1 MGNDKETTMNTYRTI
16 AATAMTVL
24 CTAAAAQDNAAVQAD
39 TTAAMENKT
48 QHLHGITVT
57 GSNGTRRMMG
67 AVNGVSIG
75 QKEMFRAACCNLG
88 ESFVTNPS
96 VDVSYSDAATGA
108 KQIKLLGLSG
118 TYVQMLTE
126 NMPNFRGVAMPYA
139 LGYVPGTW
147 MKSIQ
152 VSKGS
157 SSVKNGYESITG
169 QINIEYLKPED
180 PQTINVNLFGD
191 TKTRFEANIDGN
203 IKVNDRLSTV
213 LMGHFE
219 NTFEEHDENND
230 GFYDKPKARQY
241 NLMNRWLWKNEHY
254 IFHGGASMLHEKRQG
269 GQMDMGGNTS
279 ETVHGRYK
287 IDIETDR
294 YEAYMK
300 HAFVFDHEHGSNIAL
315 FTSASMQELSATF
328 GHKDYYVN
336 EKNLYASLVFETHFN
351 EQHSLSAGLS
361 LNHDYLGQSLGY
373 NSTASYLTSLPDIGN
388 EKETV
393 PGAYAQYTLD
403 IGHKLT
409 AMAGLRIDHSSLYGT
424 FWTPR
429 FHLKYAPSSV
439 LSLRLS
445 AGKGYRTVHAL
456 AENNFLLASGRQ
468 LNIGN
473 LSQEEAWN
481 YGASAALLIPIGEK
495 TLKINA
501 EYYYTRFS
509 NQAVTDYDSDPMA
522 ITIANLDGKSYSH
535 TAQIDATYPLFS
547 GFTLTAAYRINDVK
561 CSYGGRLMEKPLTS
575 KYKGLL
581 TASYKTPLEK
591 WQIDVTLQLNGGG
604 RMPTPYSTANGTP
617 IIATGSPS
625 TATGT
630 AATAAGTPSWDSRF
644 KAYGQLSAQITR
656 EFRHFSVYVGGENL
670 TGFTQKNPIIGADNP
685 WSNTFEP
692 TLVWGPVHGRVLYAG
707 TRIRL

>member
-1 MGNDKETTMNTYRTI
+1 MNTHKILATI
-16 AATAMTVL
+16 AMTVL
-24 CTAAAAQDNAAVQAD
+24 CTAVAAQESAVALAD
-39 TTAAMENKT
+39 STTTNENKT

-180 PQTINVNLFGD
+180 PQTVNINLFGD
-191 TKTRFEANIDGN
+191 TKTRFEANVDGN
-203 IKVNDRLSTV
+203 IKVSDKLSTV

-241 NLMNRWLWKNEHY
+241 NLMNRWLWKGEHY

-269 GQMDMGGNTS
+269 GQMEIDSHQMA
-279 ETVHGRYK
+279 HGRYD

-315 FTSASMQELSATF
+315 FTSASMQELSSTF

-361 LNHDYLGQSLGY
+361 LNHDYLGQSLAY
-373 NSTASYLTSLPDIGN
+373 NTTASHATPLPVIGN

-403 IGHKLT
+403 LSSKLT
-409 AMAGLRIDHSSLYGT
+409 FMAGLRIDHSNLYGT

-429 FHLKYAPSSV
+429 FHLKYAPSSL
-439 LSLRLS
+439 LSVRLS

-456 AENNFLLASGRQ
+456 AENNFLLASGRL

-473 LSQEEAWN
+473 LRQEEAWN
-481 YGASAALLIPIGEK
+481 YGASAALLIPIGDK
-495 TLKINA
+495 TLKVNA

-509 NQAVTDYDSDPMA
+509 NQTVIDYDSDPTA
-522 ITIANLDGKSYSH
+522 ITIDNLDGKSYSH

-561 CSYGGRLMEKPLTS
+561 CSYGGQLMEKPLTS

-591 WQIDVTLQLNGGG
+591 WQFDVTLQLNGGG
-604 RMPTPYSTANGTP
+604 RMPNPYITAN
-617 IIATGSPS
+617 
-625 TATGT
+625 
-630 AATAAGTPSWDSRF
+630 GTPSWDSRF
-644 KAYGQLSAQITR
+644 KAYEQLSAQITR

-670 TGFTQKNPIIGADNP
+670 TGFTQKHPIIGADNP
-685 WSNTFEP
+685 WSTTFEP

>member
-1 MGNDKETTMNTYRTI
+1 MNTHKILATI
-16 AATAMTVL
+16 AMTVL
-24 CTAAAAQDNAAVQAD
+24 CTAVAAQESAAALAD
-39 TTAAMENKT
+39 STTTNENKT

-147 MKSIQ
+147 MRSIQ

-180 PQTINVNLFGD
+180 PQTVNINLFGD
-191 TKTRFEANIDGN
+191 TKTRFEANVDGN
-203 IKVNDRLSTV
+203 IKVSDKLSTV

-241 NLMNRWLWKNEHY
+241 NLMNRWLWKGEHY

-269 GQMDMGGNTS
+269 GQMEMDSHQMA
-279 ETVHGRYK
+279 HGRYD

-315 FTSASMQELSATF
+315 FTSASMQELSSTF

-361 LNHDYLGQSLGY
+361 LNHDYLGQSLAY
-373 NSTASYLTSLPDIGN
+373 NTAASHATPLPVIGN

-403 IGHKLT
+403 LSSKLT
-409 AMAGLRIDHSSLYGT
+409 FMAGLRIDHSNLYGT

-429 FHLKYAPSSV
+429 FHLKYAPSSL
-439 LSLRLS
+439 LSVRLS

-456 AENNFLLASGRQ
+456 AENNFLLASGRL

-473 LSQEEAWN
+473 LRQEEAWN
-481 YGASAALLIPIGEK
+481 YGASAALLIPIGDK
-495 TLKINA
+495 TLKVNA

-509 NQAVTDYDSDPMA
+509 NQTVIDYDSDPMA
-522 ITIANLDGKSYSH
+522 ITIDNLDGKSYSH

-561 CSYGGRLMEKPLTS
+561 CSYGGQLMEKPLTS

-591 WQIDVTLQLNGGG
+591 WQFDVTLQLNGGG
-604 RMPTPYSTANGTP
+604 RMPNPYITAN
-617 IIATGSPS
+617 
-625 TATGT
+625 
-630 AATAAGTPSWDSRF
+630 GTPSWDSRF
-644 KAYGQLSAQITR
+644 KAYEQLSAQITR

-670 TGFTQKNPIIGADNP
+670 TGFTQKHPIIGADNP
-685 WSNTFEP
+685 WSTTFEP

>member
-1 MGNDKETTMNTYRTI
+1 MKNNRMMALGAF
-16 AATAMTVL
+16 AALCITAQ
-24 CTAAAAQDNAAVQAD
+24 AQDNMAAASD
-39 TTAAMENKT
+39 TVATMEKETHNIK
-48 QHLHGITVT
+48 GITVT
-57 GSNGTRRMMG
+57 GRNGTRRMGG

-152 VSKGS
+152 VSKGNA
-157 SSVKNGYESITG
+157 SVKNGYEGITG
-169 QINIEYLKPED
+169 QINIEYVKPED
-180 PQTINVNLFGD
+180 PEEIHVNLFGD

-203 IKVNDRLSTV
+203 IKLNGKLSTV

-241 NLMNRWLWKNEHY
+241 NIMNRWLWMGEHY
-254 IFHGGASMLHEKRQG
+254 IFHGGASILHEKRQG
-269 GQMDMGGNTS
+269 GQMDMDGNINNPN
-279 ETVHGRYK
+279 GRYT

-300 HAFVFDHEHGSNIAL
+300 HAFILDHDHGSNIAL
-315 FTSASMQELSATF
+315 FTSASMQDLTAGF
-328 GHKDYYVN
+328 GHKDYRVN
-336 EKNLYASLVFETHFN
+336 EKNLYASLVFETNFDEHN
-351 EQHSLSAGLS
+351 NLSAGLS
-361 LNHDYLGQSLGY
+361 LNHDYLGQTLRY
-373 NSTASYLTSLPDIGN
+373 STADASLTPLPNIGN

-393 PGAYAQYTLD
+393 PGAYAQYTLNLD
-403 IGHKLT
+403 HKLT
-409 AMAGLRIDHSSLYGT
+409 AMAGLRIDHSNLHGT

-429 FHLKYAPSSV
+429 FHLKYAPSS
-439 LSLRLS
+439 LFSLRLS
-445 AGKGYRTVHAL
+445 AGKGYRTVHAI
-456 AENNFLLASGRQ
+456 AENNFILASGRT

-473 LSQEEAWN
+473 LKQEEAWN
-481 YGASAALLIPIGEK
+481 YGASVALLVPVGEK
-495 TLKINA
+495 TLKVNA
-501 EYYYTRFS
+501 EYYYTTFT
-509 NQAVTDYDSDPMA
+509 NQAVTDYDSDPTA
-522 ITIANLDGKSYSH
+522 ITIDNLDGKSYSH
-535 TAQIDATYPLFS
+535 TVQVDATYPLFE

-561 CSYGGRLMEKPLTS
+561 TTIGGLLKEKPLTS

-581 TASYKTPLEK
+581 TASYKTQLEK
-591 WQIDVTLQLNGGG
+591 WQFDVTLQLNGGG
-604 RMPTPYSTANGTP
+604 RMPTPYTMPDGT
-617 IIATGSPS
+617 S
-625 TATGT
+625 
-630 AATAAGTPSWDSRF
+630 SWDSRF
-644 KAYGQLSAQITR
+644 KAYEQLSAQITR

-670 TGFTQKNPIIGADNP
+670 TNFTQKNPIIGASDP
-685 WSNTFEP
+685 WSTAFEP
-692 TLVWGPVHGRVLYAG
+692 TLVWGPVHGRMLYAG
-707 TRIRL
+707 VRVKL

>member
-1 MGNDKETTMNTYRTI
+1 MNTYKTMALGAMATLC
-16 AATAMTVL
+16 AATSAYANTAMP
-24 CTAAAAQDNAAVQAD
+24 AD
-39 TTAAMENKT
+39 TTATTEDKT
-48 QHLHGITVT
+48 QHLNGITVT
-57 GSNGTRRMMG
+57 GSNGMRRMGG

-126 NMPNFRGVAMPYA
+126 NIPNFRGVAMPYA

-180 PQTINVNLFGD
+180 PQAINVNLFGD

-203 IKVNDRLSTV
+203 IKVNDKLSTV

-230 GFYDKPKARQY
+230 GFYDKPRARQY
-241 NLMNRWLWKNEHY
+241 NLMNRWLWKGEHY

-269 GQMDMGGNTS
+269 GQMNMDS
-279 ETVHGRYK
+279 HQAAHGRYE
-287 IDIETDR
+287 IGIETDR

-300 HAFVFDHEHGSNIAL
+300 HAFIFDHEHGSNIAL
-315 FTSASMQELSATF
+315 FTSASMQELSSTF

-373 NSTASYLTSLPDIGN
+373 NTTATHATTLPGIGD

-403 IGHKLT
+403 LGHKLT
-409 AMAGLRIDHSSLYGT
+409 AMAGLRVDHSSVYGT

-439 LSLRLS
+439 LSMRLS
-445 AGKGYRTVHAL
+445 AGKGYRTVHPL

-468 LNIGN
+468 LGIGN
-473 LSQEEAWN
+473 LNQEEAWN
-481 YGASAALLIPIGEK
+481 YGASAALLIPIGDK
-495 TLKINA
+495 TLKVNA

-509 NQAVTDYDSDPMA
+509 NQAVIDYDSDPMA

-547 GFTLTAAYRINDVK
+547 GFTITAAYRINDVK
-561 CSYGGRLMEKPLTS
+561 CTYGGQLMEKPLTS

-591 WQIDVTLQLNGGG
+591 WQFDVTLQLNGGG
-604 RMPTPYSTANGTP
+604 RMPAPYT
-617 IIATGSPS
+617 
-625 TATGT
+625 TAT
-630 AATAAGTPSWDSRF
+630 GTPSWDSRF
-644 KAYGQLSAQITR
+644 KAYEQLSAQITR
-656 EFRHFSVYVGGENL
+656 EFRHFSVYVGGENI

-685 WSNTFEP
+685 WATTFEP
-692 TLVWGPVHGRVLYAG
+692 TLVWGPVHGRVIYAG
-707 TRIRL
+707 TRIKL

>member
-1 MGNDKETTMNTYRTI
+1 M
-16 AATAMTVL
+16 AMTVL
-24 CTAAAAQDNAAVQAD
+24 CTAVAAQESAAALAD
-39 TTAAMENKT
+39 STTTNENKT

-180 PQTINVNLFGD
+180 PQTVNINLFGD
-191 TKTRFEANIDGN
+191 TKTRFEANVDGN
-203 IKVNDRLSTV
+203 IKVSDKLSTV

-219 NTFEEHDENND
+219 NTIEEHDENND

-241 NLMNRWLWKNEHY
+241 NLMNRWLWKGEHY

-269 GQMDMGGNTS
+269 GQMEMDSHQMA
-279 ETVHGRYK
+279 HGRYD

-315 FTSASMQELSATF
+315 FTSASMQELSSTF

-361 LNHDYLGQSLGY
+361 LNHDYLGQSLAY
-373 NSTASYLTSLPDIGN
+373 NTAASHATPLPVIGN

-403 IGHKLT
+403 LSSKLT
-409 AMAGLRIDHSSLYGT
+409 FMAGLRIDHSNLYGT

-429 FHLKYAPSSV
+429 FHLKYAPSSL
-439 LSLRLS
+439 LSVRLS

-456 AENNFLLASGRQ
+456 AENNFLLASGRL

-473 LSQEEAWN
+473 LRQEEAWN
-481 YGASAALLIPIGEK
+481 YGASAALLIPIGDK
-495 TLKINA
+495 TLKVNA

-509 NQAVTDYDSDPMA
+509 NQTVIDYDSDPMS
-522 ITIANLDGKSYSH
+522 ITIDNLDGKSYSH

-561 CSYGGRLMEKPLTS
+561 CSYGGQLMEKPLTS

-591 WQIDVTLQLNGGG
+591 WQFDVTLQLNGGG
-604 RMPTPYSTANGTP
+604 RMPNPYITAN
-617 IIATGSPS
+617 
-625 TATGT
+625 
-630 AATAAGTPSWDSRF
+630 GTPSWDSRF
-644 KAYGQLSAQITR
+644 KAYEQLSAQITR

-670 TGFTQKNPIIGADNP
+670 TGFTQKHPIIGADNP
-685 WSNTFEP
+685 WSTTFEP

>member
-1 MGNDKETTMNTYRTI
+1 MNTHKILATI
-16 AATAMTVL
+16 AMTVL
-24 CTAAAAQDNAAVQAD
+24 CTAVAAQESAAALAD
-39 TTAAMENKT
+39 STTTNENKT

-180 PQTINVNLFGD
+180 PQTVNINLFGD
-191 TKTRFEANIDGN
+191 TKTRFEANVDGN
-203 IKVNDRLSTV
+203 IKVSDKLSTV

-219 NTFEEHDENND
+219 NTIEEHDENND

-241 NLMNRWLWKNEHY
+241 NLMNRWLWKGEHY

-269 GQMDMGGNTS
+269 GQMEMDSHQMA
-279 ETVHGRYK
+279 HGRYD

-315 FTSASMQELSATF
+315 FTSASMQELSSTF

-361 LNHDYLGQSLGY
+361 LNHDYLGQSLAY
-373 NSTASYLTSLPDIGN
+373 NTTASHATPLPVIGN

-403 IGHKLT
+403 LSRKLT
-409 AMAGLRIDHSSLYGT
+409 FMAGLRIDHSNLYGT

-429 FHLKYAPSSV
+429 FHLKYAPSSL
-439 LSLRLS
+439 LSVRLS

-456 AENNFLLASGRQ
+456 AENNFLLASGRL

-473 LSQEEAWN
+473 LRQEEAWN
-481 YGASAALLIPIGEK
+481 YGASAALLIPIGDK
-495 TLKINA
+495 TLKVNA

-509 NQAVTDYDSDPMA
+509 NQTVIDYDSDPTA
-522 ITIANLDGKSYSH
+522 ITIDNLDGKSYSH

-561 CSYGGRLMEKPLTS
+561 CSYGGQLMEKPLTS

-591 WQIDVTLQLNGGG
+591 WQFDVTLQLNGGG
-604 RMPTPYSTANGTP
+604 RMPNPYITAN
-617 IIATGSPS
+617 
-625 TATGT
+625 
-630 AATAAGTPSWDSRF
+630 GTPSWDSRF
-644 KAYGQLSAQITR
+644 KAYEQLSAQITR

-670 TGFTQKNPIIGADNP
+670 TGFTQKHPIIGADNP
-685 WSNTFEP
+685 WSTTFEP

>member
-1 MGNDKETTMNTYRTI
+1 MNTHKILATI
-16 AATAMTVL
+16 AMTVL
-24 CTAAAAQDNAAVQAD
+24 CTAVAAQESAVALAD
-39 TTAAMENKT
+39 STTTNENKT

-180 PQTINVNLFGD
+180 PQTVNINLFGD
-191 TKTRFEANIDGN
+191 TKTRFEANVDGN
-203 IKVNDRLSTV
+203 IKVSDKLSTV

-241 NLMNRWLWKNEHY
+241 NLMNRWLWKGEHY

-269 GQMDMGGNTS
+269 GQMEMDNHQMA
-279 ETVHGRYK
+279 HGRYD

-315 FTSASMQELSATF
+315 FTSASMQELSSTF

-361 LNHDYLGQSLGY
+361 LNHDYLGQSLAY
-373 NSTASYLTSLPDIGN
+373 NTAASHATPLPVIGN

-403 IGHKLT
+403 LSSKLT
-409 AMAGLRIDHSSLYGT
+409 FMAGLRIDHSNLYGT

-429 FHLKYAPSSV
+429 FHLKYAPSSL
-439 LSLRLS
+439 LSVRLS

-456 AENNFLLASGRQ
+456 AENNFLLASGRL

-473 LSQEEAWN
+473 LRQEEAWN
-481 YGASAALLIPIGEK
+481 YGASAALLIPIGDK
-495 TLKINA
+495 TLKVNA

-509 NQAVTDYDSDPMA
+509 NQTVIDYDSDPMA
-522 ITIANLDGKSYSH
+522 ITIDNLDGKSYSH

-561 CSYGGRLMEKPLTS
+561 CSYGGQLMEKPLTS

-591 WQIDVTLQLNGGG
+591 WQFDVTLQLNGGG
-604 RMPTPYSTANGTP
+604 RMPNPYITAN
-617 IIATGSPS
+617 
-625 TATGT
+625 
-630 AATAAGTPSWDSRF
+630 GTPSWDSRF
-644 KAYGQLSAQITR
+644 KAYEQLSAQITR

-670 TGFTQKNPIIGADNP
+670 TGFTQKHPIIGADNP
-685 WSNTFEP
+685 WSTTFEP

>member
-1 MGNDKETTMNTYRTI
+1 MNTHKILATI
-16 AATAMTVL
+16 AMTVL
-24 CTAAAAQDNAAVQAD
+24 CTAVAAQESAAALAD
-39 TTAAMENKT
+39 STATNENKT

-180 PQTINVNLFGD
+180 PQTVNINLFGD
-191 TKTRFEANIDGN
+191 TKTRFEANVDGN
-203 IKVNDRLSTV
+203 IKVSDKLSTV

-241 NLMNRWLWKNEHY
+241 NLMNRWLWKGEHY

-269 GQMDMGGNTS
+269 GQMEMDNHQMA
-279 ETVHGRYK
+279 HGRYD

-315 FTSASMQELSATF
+315 FTSASMQELSSTF

-361 LNHDYLGQSLGY
+361 LNHDYLGQSLAY
-373 NSTASYLTSLPDIGN
+373 NTAASHATPLPVIGN

-403 IGHKLT
+403 LSSKLT
-409 AMAGLRIDHSSLYGT
+409 FMAGLRIDHSNLYGT

-429 FHLKYAPSSV
+429 FHLKYAPSSL
-439 LSLRLS
+439 LSVRLS

-456 AENNFLLASGRQ
+456 AENNFLLASGRL

-473 LSQEEAWN
+473 LRQEEAWN
-481 YGASAALLIPIGEK
+481 YGASAALLIPIGDK
-495 TLKINA
+495 TLKVNA

-509 NQAVTDYDSDPMA
+509 NQTVIDYDSDPTA
-522 ITIANLDGKSYSH
+522 ITIDNLDGKSYSH

-561 CSYGGRLMEKPLTS
+561 CSYGGQLMEKPLTS

-591 WQIDVTLQLNGGG
+591 WQFDVTLQLNGGG
-604 RMPTPYSTANGTP
+604 RMPNPYITAN
-617 IIATGSPS
+617 
-625 TATGT
+625 
-630 AATAAGTPSWDSRF
+630 GTPSWDSRF
-644 KAYGQLSAQITR
+644 KAYEQLSAQITR

-670 TGFTQKNPIIGADNP
+670 TGFTQKHPIIGADNP
-685 WSNTFEP
+685 WSTTFEP

>member
-1 MGNDKETTMNTYRTI
+1 MV
-16 AATAMTVL
+16 ATAMAML
-24 CTAAAAQDNAAVQAD
+24 CIAAAAQDNAAVQTD

-157 SSVKNGYESITG
+157 ASVKNGYESITG

-180 PQTINVNLFGD
+180 PQAININLFGD
-191 TKTRFEANIDGN
+191 TKTRFEANMDGN
-203 IKVNDRLSTV
+203 IKVNNKLNTV

-241 NLMNRWLWKNEHY
+241 NLMNRWLWKGEHY
-254 IFHGGASMLHEKRQG
+254 IFHGGASLLHEKRQG
-269 GQMDMGGNTS
+269 GQMDMISDAAGAH
-279 ETVHGRYK
+279 HGRYE
-287 IDIETDR
+287 IGIETDR

-300 HAFVFDHEHGSNIAL
+300 HAFILDHEHGSNIAL

-351 EQHSLSAGLS
+351 EQNSLSAGLS

-373 NSTASYLTSLPDIGN
+373 NSTAPYSTSLPDIGN

-403 IGHKLT
+403 LGRKLT
-409 AMAGLRIDHSSLYGT
+409 AMAGLRIDYSNLYGT

-429 FHLKYAPSSV
+429 FHLKYAPSS
-439 LSLRLS
+439 LISLRLS

-473 LSQEEAWN
+473 LRQEEAWN

-495 TLKINA
+495 TLKVNA

-509 NQAVTDYDSDPMA
+509 NQAVIDYDSDPTA
-522 ITIANLDGKSYSH
+522 ITIDNLNGKSYSH

-561 CSYGGRLMEKPLTS
+561 CSYGGQLMEKPLTS

-617 IIATGSPS
+617 SAT
-625 TATGT
+625 TGT
-630 AATAAGTPSWDSRF
+630 AATATGSPSWDSRF
-644 KAYGQLSAQITR
+644 KAYEQLSAQITR

-685 WSNTFEP
+685 WSNTFES
-692 TLVWGPVHGRVLYAG
+692 TLVWGPVHGRVIYAG

>member
-1 MGNDKETTMNTYRTI
+1 MNTYKTLAAMAMI
-16 AATAMTVL
+16 TLSATAQAQVD
-24 CTAAAAQDNAAVQAD
+24 AAETAD
-39 TTAAMENKT
+39 TTTTKENKT

-57 GSNGTRRMMG
+57 GRNGTRRMMG

-126 NMPNFRGVAMPYA
+126 NLPNFRGVAMPYA

-180 PQTINVNLFGD
+180 PQAVNINLFGD
-191 TKTRFEANIDGN
+191 TKTRFEANVDGN
-203 IKVNDRLSTV
+203 IKVNDKLSTV

-219 NTFEEHDENND
+219 NTFEEHDENGD

-241 NLMNRWLWKNEHY
+241 NLMNRWLWKGEHY
-254 IFHGGASMLHEKRQG
+254 IFHGGASLLHEKRQG
-269 GQMDMGGNTS
+269 GQMDMTS
-279 ETVHGRYK
+279 DAAGTHHGRYE
-287 IDIETDR
+287 IGIETDR

-300 HAFVFDHEHGSNIAL
+300 HAFILDHDHGSNIAL
-315 FTSASMQELSATF
+315 FTSASMQELSSTF

-336 EKNLYASLVFETHFN
+336 EKNLYASLVFETHFS
-351 EQHSLSAGLS
+351 EQHELSAGLS

-373 NSTASYLTSLPDIGN
+373 NTSATHSSPLSDIGN

-393 PGAYAQYTLD
+393 PGAYAQYTLTL
-403 IGHKLT
+403 GSKLT
-409 AMAGLRIDHSSLYGT
+409 AMAGLRVDHSNLFGT
-424 FWTPR
+424 FVTPR
-429 FHLKYAPSSV
+429 LHLKFAPSS
-439 LSLRLS
+439 LFSLRLS

-473 LSQEEAWN
+473 LRQEEAWN
-481 YGASAALLIPIGEK
+481 YGASAALLIPIGDK
-495 TLKINA
+495 TLKVNA

-509 NQAVTDYDSDPMA
+509 NQAVIDYDSNPMA

-535 TAQIDATYPLFS
+535 TAQIDASFPLFS

-561 CSYGGRLMEKPLTS
+561 CTYGEQLMEKPLTS

-591 WQIDVTLQLNGGG
+591 WQFDVTLQLNGGG
-604 RMPTPYSTANGTP
+604 RMPNPYTTA
-617 IIATGSPS
+617 S
-625 TATGT
+625 
-630 AATAAGTPSWDSRF
+630 GTPSWDSRF
-644 KAYGQLSAQITR
+644 KAYELLSAQITR

-692 TLVWGPVHGRVLYAG
+692 TLVWGPVHGRVVYAG

>member
-1 MGNDKETTMNTYRTI
+1 MNTHKILATI
-16 AATAMTVL
+16 AMTVL
-24 CTAAAAQDNAAVQAD
+24 CTAVAAQESAAALAD
-39 TTAAMENKT
+39 STTTNENKT

-180 PQTINVNLFGD
+180 PQTVNINLFGD
-191 TKTRFEANIDGN
+191 TKTRFEANVDGN
-203 IKVNDRLSTV
+203 IKVSDKLSTV

-241 NLMNRWLWKNEHY
+241 NLMNRWLWKGEHY

-269 GQMDMGGNTS
+269 GQMEMDSHQMA
-279 ETVHGRYK
+279 HGRYD

-315 FTSASMQELSATF
+315 FTSASMQELSSTF

-361 LNHDYLGQSLGY
+361 LNHDYLGQSLAY
-373 NSTASYLTSLPDIGN
+373 NTTASHATPLPVIGN

-403 IGHKLT
+403 LSRKLT
-409 AMAGLRIDHSSLYGT
+409 FMAGLRIDHSNLYGT

-429 FHLKYAPSSV
+429 FHLKYAPSSL
-439 LSLRLS
+439 LSVRLS

-456 AENNFLLASGRQ
+456 AENNFLLASGRL

-473 LSQEEAWN
+473 LRQEEAWN
-481 YGASAALLIPIGEK
+481 YGASAALLIPIGDK
-495 TLKINA
+495 TLKVNA

-509 NQAVTDYDSDPMA
+509 NQTVIDYDSDPMA
-522 ITIANLDGKSYSH
+522 ITIDNLDGKSYSH

-561 CSYGGRLMEKPLTS
+561 CSYGGQLMEKPLTS

-591 WQIDVTLQLNGGG
+591 WQFDVTLQLNGGG
-604 RMPTPYSTANGTP
+604 RMPNPYITAN
-617 IIATGSPS
+617 
-625 TATGT
+625 
-630 AATAAGTPSWDSRF
+630 GTPSWDSRF
-644 KAYGQLSAQITR
+644 KAYEQLSAQITR

-670 TGFTQKNPIIGADNP
+670 TGFTQKHPIIGADNP
-685 WSNTFEP
+685 WSTTFEP

>member
-1 MGNDKETTMNTYRTI
+1 
-16 AATAMTVL
+16 MTVL
-24 CTAAAAQDNAAVQAD
+24 CTAVAAQESAAALAD
-39 TTAAMENKT
+39 STTTNENKT

-147 MKSIQ
+147 MRSIQ

-180 PQTINVNLFGD
+180 PQTVNINLFGD
-191 TKTRFEANIDGN
+191 TKTRFEANVDGN
-203 IKVNDRLSTV
+203 IKVSDKLSTV

-241 NLMNRWLWKNEHY
+241 NLMNRWLWKGEHY

-269 GQMDMGGNTS
+269 GQMEMDSHQMA
-279 ETVHGRYK
+279 HGRYD

-315 FTSASMQELSATF
+315 FTSASMQELSSTF

-361 LNHDYLGQSLGY
+361 LNHDYLGQSLAY
-373 NSTASYLTSLPDIGN
+373 NATASHATPLPVIGN

-403 IGHKLT
+403 LSSKLT
-409 AMAGLRIDHSSLYGT
+409 FMAGLRIDHSNLYGT

-429 FHLKYAPSSV
+429 FHLKYAPSSL
-439 LSLRLS
+439 LSVRLS

-456 AENNFLLASGRQ
+456 AENNFLLASGRL

-473 LSQEEAWN
+473 LRQEEAWN
-481 YGASAALLIPIGEK
+481 YGASAALLIPIGDK
-495 TLKINA
+495 TLKVNA

-509 NQAVTDYDSDPMA
+509 NQTVIDYDSDPMS
-522 ITIANLDGKSYSH
+522 ITIDNLDGKSYSH

-561 CSYGGRLMEKPLTS
+561 CSYGGQLMEKPLTS

-591 WQIDVTLQLNGGG
+591 WQFDVTLQLNGGG
-604 RMPTPYSTANGTP
+604 RMPNPYITAN
-617 IIATGSPS
+617 
-625 TATGT
+625 
-630 AATAAGTPSWDSRF
+630 GTPSWDSRF
-644 KAYGQLSAQITR
+644 KAYEQLSAQITR

-670 TGFTQKNPIIGADNP
+670 TGFTQKHPIIGADNP
-685 WSNTFEP
+685 WSTTFEP

>member
-1 MGNDKETTMNTYRTI
+1 MAMITLS
-16 AATAMTVL
+16 ATAQ
-24 CTAAAAQDNAAVQAD
+24 AQVDAVETAD
-39 TTAAMENKT
+39 TTTTKENKT

-57 GSNGTRRMMG
+57 GRNGTRRMMG

-126 NMPNFRGVAMPYA
+126 NLPNFRGVAMPYA

-180 PQTINVNLFGD
+180 PQAVNVNLFGD
-191 TKTRFEANIDGN
+191 TKTRFEANVDGN
-203 IKVNDRLSTV
+203 IKVNDKLSTV

-219 NTFEEHDENND
+219 NTFEEHDENGD

-241 NLMNRWLWKNEHY
+241 NLMNRWLWKGEHY
-254 IFHGGASMLHEKRQG
+254 IFHGGVSLLHEKRQG
-269 GQMDMGGNTS
+269 GQMDMTS
-279 ETVHGRYK
+279 DAAGTHHGRYE
-287 IDIETDR
+287 IGIETDR

-300 HAFVFDHEHGSNIAL
+300 HAFILDHEHGSNIAL
-315 FTSASMQELSATF
+315 FTSASMQELSSTF

-336 EKNLYASLVFETHFN
+336 EKNLYASLVFETHFS
-351 EQHSLSAGLS
+351 EQHELSAGLS

-373 NSTASYLTSLPDIGN
+373 NTSATHSSPLPDIGN

-393 PGAYAQYTLD
+393 PGAYAQYTLTL
-403 IGHKLT
+403 GSKLT
-409 AMAGLRIDHSSLYGT
+409 AMAGLRVDHSNLFGT
-424 FWTPR
+424 FVTPR
-429 FHLKYAPSSV
+429 LHLKFAPSSV

-473 LSQEEAWN
+473 LRQEEAWN
-481 YGASAALLIPIGEK
+481 YGASAALLIPIGDK
-495 TLKINA
+495 TLKVNA

-509 NQAVTDYDSDPMA
+509 NQAVIDYDSNPMA

-535 TAQIDATYPLFS
+535 TAQIDASYPLFS

-561 CSYGGRLMEKPLTS
+561 CTYGGQLMEKPLTS

-591 WQIDVTLQLNGGG
+591 WQFDVTLQLNGGG
-604 RMPTPYSTANGTP
+604 RMPNPYTTA
-617 IIATGSPS
+617 S
-625 TATGT
+625 
-630 AATAAGTPSWDSRF
+630 GTPSWDSRF
-644 KAYGQLSAQITR
+644 KAYEQLSAQITR

-692 TLVWGPVHGRVLYAG
+692 TLVWGPVHGRVVYAG

>member
-1 MGNDKETTMNTYRTI
+1 MNTHKI
-16 AATAMTVL
+16 LATMAMTVL
-24 CTAAAAQDNAAVQAD
+24 CTAVAAQESAAALAD
-39 TTAAMENKT
+39 STTTNENKT

-180 PQTINVNLFGD
+180 PQTVNINLFGD
-191 TKTRFEANIDGN
+191 TKTRFEANVDGN
-203 IKVNDRLSTV
+203 IKVSDKLSTV

-219 NTFEEHDENND
+219 NTIEEHDENND

-241 NLMNRWLWKNEHY
+241 NLMNRWLWKGEHY

-269 GQMDMGGNTS
+269 GQMEMDSHQMA
-279 ETVHGRYK
+279 HGRYD

-315 FTSASMQELSATF
+315 FTSASMQELSSTF

-361 LNHDYLGQSLGY
+361 LNHDYLGQALAY
-373 NSTASYLTSLPDIGN
+373 NTAALHATPLPVIGN

-403 IGHKLT
+403 LSRKLT
-409 AMAGLRIDHSSLYGT
+409 FMAGLRIDHSNLYGT

-429 FHLKYAPSSV
+429 FHLKYAPSSL
-439 LSLRLS
+439 LSVRLS

-456 AENNFLLASGRQ
+456 AENNFLLASGRL

-473 LSQEEAWN
+473 LRQEEAWN
-481 YGASAALLIPIGEK
+481 YGASAALLIPIGDK
-495 TLKINA
+495 TLKVNA

-509 NQAVTDYDSDPMA
+509 NQTVIDYDSDPMS
-522 ITIANLDGKSYSH
+522 ITIDNLDGKSYSH

-547 GFTLTAAYRINDVK
+547 GFTLTAAYRMNDVK
-561 CSYGGRLMEKPLTS
+561 CSYGGQLMEKPLTS

-591 WQIDVTLQLNGGG
+591 WQFDVTLQLNGGG
-604 RMPTPYSTANGTP
+604 RMPNPYITAN
-617 IIATGSPS
+617 
-625 TATGT
+625 
-630 AATAAGTPSWDSRF
+630 GTPSWDSRF
-644 KAYGQLSAQITR
+644 KAYEQLSAQITR

-670 TGFTQKNPIIGADNP
+670 TGFTQKHPIIGADNP
-685 WSNTFEP
+685 WSTTFEP

>member
-1 MGNDKETTMNTYRTI
+1 MNTHKILATI
-16 AATAMTVL
+16 AMTVF
-24 CTAAAAQDNAAVQAD
+24 CTAVAAQESAVALAD
-39 TTAAMENKT
+39 STTTNENKT

-180 PQTINVNLFGD
+180 PQTVNINLFGD
-191 TKTRFEANIDGN
+191 TKTRFEANVDGN
-203 IKVNDRLSTV
+203 IKVSDKLSTV

-241 NLMNRWLWKNEHY
+241 NLMNRWLWKGEHY

-269 GQMDMGGNTS
+269 GQMEMDSHQMA
-279 ETVHGRYK
+279 HGRYD

-315 FTSASMQELSATF
+315 FTSASMQELSSTF

-361 LNHDYLGQSLGY
+361 LNHDYLGQSLAY
-373 NSTASYLTSLPDIGN
+373 NTAASHATPLPVIGN

-403 IGHKLT
+403 LSSKLT
-409 AMAGLRIDHSSLYGT
+409 FMAGLRIDHSNLYGT

-429 FHLKYAPSSV
+429 FHLKYAPSSL
-439 LSLRLS
+439 LSVRLS

-456 AENNFLLASGRQ
+456 AENNFLLASGRL

-473 LSQEEAWN
+473 LRQEEAWN
-481 YGASAALLIPIGEK
+481 YGASAALLIPIGDK
-495 TLKINA
+495 TLKVNA

-509 NQAVTDYDSDPMA
+509 NQTVIDYDSDPMS
-522 ITIANLDGKSYSH
+522 ITIDNLDGKSYSH

-561 CSYGGRLMEKPLTS
+561 CSYGGQLMEKPLTS

-591 WQIDVTLQLNGGG
+591 WQFDVTLQLNGGG
-604 RMPTPYSTANGTP
+604 RMPNPYITAN
-617 IIATGSPS
+617 
-625 TATGT
+625 
-630 AATAAGTPSWDSRF
+630 GTPSWDSRF
-644 KAYGQLSAQITR
+644 KAYEQLSAQITR

-670 TGFTQKNPIIGADNP
+670 TGFTQKHPIIGADNP
-685 WSNTFEP
+685 WSTTFEP

>member
-1 MGNDKETTMNTYRTI
+1 
-16 AATAMTVL
+16 MTVL

-39 TTAAMENKT
+39 TAAAMENKT

-180 PQTINVNLFGD
+180 PQTVNINLFGD
-191 TKTRFEANIDGN
+191 TKTRFEANVDGN
-203 IKVNDRLSTV
+203 IKVSDKLSTV

-241 NLMNRWLWKNEHY
+241 NLMNRWLWKGEHY

-269 GQMDMGGNTS
+269 GQMEMDSHQMA
-279 ETVHGRYK
+279 HGRYD

-315 FTSASMQELSATF
+315 FTSASMQELSSTF

-361 LNHDYLGQSLGY
+361 LNHDYLGQSLAY
-373 NSTASYLTSLPDIGN
+373 STAASHATPLPVIGN

-403 IGHKLT
+403 LSRKLT
-409 AMAGLRIDHSSLYGT
+409 FMAGLRIDHSNLYGT

-429 FHLKYAPSSV
+429 FHLKYAPSSL
-439 LSLRLS
+439 LSVRLS

-456 AENNFLLASGRQ
+456 AENNFLLASGRL

-473 LSQEEAWN
+473 LRQEEAWN
-481 YGASAALLIPIGEK
+481 YGASAALLIPIGDK
-495 TLKINA
+495 TLKVNA

-509 NQAVTDYDSDPMA
+509 NQTVIDYDSDPTA
-522 ITIANLDGKSYSH
+522 ITIDNLDGKSYSH

-561 CSYGGRLMEKPLTS
+561 CSYGGQLMEKPLTS

-591 WQIDVTLQLNGGG
+591 WQFDVTLQLNGGG
-604 RMPTPYSTANGTP
+604 RMPNPYITAN
-617 IIATGSPS
+617 
-625 TATGT
+625 
-630 AATAAGTPSWDSRF
+630 GTPSWDSRF
-644 KAYGQLSAQITR
+644 KAYEQLSAQITR

-670 TGFTQKNPIIGADNP
+670 TGFTQKHPIIGADNP
-685 WSNTFEP
+685 WSTTFEP

>member
-1 MGNDKETTMNTYRTI
+1 MNTHKI
-16 AATAMTVL
+16 LATMAMTVL
-24 CTAAAAQDNAAVQAD
+24 CTAVAAQESAAALAD
-39 TTAAMENKT
+39 STTTNENKT

-180 PQTINVNLFGD
+180 PQTVNINLFGD
-191 TKTRFEANIDGN
+191 TKTRFEANVDGN
-203 IKVNDRLSTV
+203 IKVSDKLSTV

-241 NLMNRWLWKNEHY
+241 NLMNRWLWKGEHY

-269 GQMDMGGNTS
+269 GQMEMDSHQMA
-279 ETVHGRYK
+279 HGRYD

-315 FTSASMQELSATF
+315 FTSASMQELSSTF

-361 LNHDYLGQSLGY
+361 LNHDYLGQSLAY
-373 NSTASYLTSLPDIGN
+373 NTTASHATPLPVIGN

-403 IGHKLT
+403 LSRKLT
-409 AMAGLRIDHSSLYGT
+409 FMAGLRIDHSNLYGT

-429 FHLKYAPSSV
+429 FHLKYAPSSL
-439 LSLRLS
+439 LSVRLS

-456 AENNFLLASGRQ
+456 AENNFLLASGRL

-473 LSQEEAWN
+473 LRQEEAWN
-481 YGASAALLIPIGEK
+481 YGASAALLIPIGDK
-495 TLKINA
+495 TLKVNA

-509 NQAVTDYDSDPMA
+509 NQTVIDYDSDPTA
-522 ITIANLDGKSYSH
+522 ITIDNLDGKSYSH

-561 CSYGGRLMEKPLTS
+561 CSYGGQLMEKPLTS

-591 WQIDVTLQLNGGG
+591 WQFDVTLQLNGGG
-604 RMPTPYSTANGTP
+604 RMPNPYITAN
-617 IIATGSPS
+617 
-625 TATGT
+625 
-630 AATAAGTPSWDSRF
+630 GTPSWDSRF
-644 KAYGQLSAQITR
+644 KAYEQLSAQITR

-670 TGFTQKNPIIGADNP
+670 TGFTQKHPIIGADNP
-685 WSNTFEP
+685 WSTTFEP

>member
-1 MGNDKETTMNTYRTI
+1 MNTHKILATI
-16 AATAMTVL
+16 AMTVL
-24 CTAAAAQDNAAVQAD
+24 CTAVAAQESAAALAD
-39 TTAAMENKT
+39 STTTNENKT

-180 PQTINVNLFGD
+180 PQTVNINLFGD
-191 TKTRFEANIDGN
+191 TKTRFEANVDGN
-203 IKVNDRLSTV
+203 IKVSDKLSTV

-241 NLMNRWLWKNEHY
+241 NLMNRWLWKGEHY

-269 GQMDMGGNTS
+269 GQMEMDSHQMA
-279 ETVHGRYK
+279 HGRYD

-315 FTSASMQELSATF
+315 FTSASMQELSSTF

-361 LNHDYLGQSLGY
+361 LNHDYLGQSLAY
-373 NSTASYLTSLPDIGN
+373 NTTASHATPLPVIGN

-403 IGHKLT
+403 LSRKLT
-409 AMAGLRIDHSSLYGT
+409 FMAGLRIDHSNLYGT

-429 FHLKYAPSSV
+429 FHLKYAPSSL
-439 LSLRLS
+439 LSVRLS

-456 AENNFLLASGRQ
+456 AENNFLLASGRL

-473 LSQEEAWN
+473 LRQEEAWN
-481 YGASAALLIPIGEK
+481 YGASAALLIPIGDK
-495 TLKINA
+495 TLKVNA

-509 NQAVTDYDSDPMA
+509 NQTVIDYDSDPTA
-522 ITIANLDGKSYSH
+522 ITIDNLDGKSYSH

-561 CSYGGRLMEKPLTS
+561 CSYGGQLMEKPLTS

-591 WQIDVTLQLNGGG
+591 WQFDVTLQLNGGG
-604 RMPTPYSTANGTP
+604 RMPNPYITAN
-617 IIATGSPS
+617 
-625 TATGT
+625 
-630 AATAAGTPSWDSRF
+630 GTPSWDSRF
-644 KAYGQLSAQITR
+644 KAYEQLSAQITR

-670 TGFTQKNPIIGADNP
+670 TGFTQKHPIIGADNP
-685 WSNTFEP
+685 WSTTFEP

>member
-1 MGNDKETTMNTYRTI
+1 MNTHKILATI
-16 AATAMTVL
+16 AMTVL
-24 CTAAAAQDNAAVQAD
+24 CTAVAAQESAAALAD
-39 TTAAMENKT
+39 STTTNENKT

-180 PQTINVNLFGD
+180 PQTVNINLFGD
-191 TKTRFEANIDGN
+191 TKTRFEANVDGN
-203 IKVNDRLSTV
+203 IKVSDKLSTV

-241 NLMNRWLWKNEHY
+241 NLMNRWLWKGEHY

-269 GQMDMGGNTS
+269 GQMEMDSHQMA
-279 ETVHGRYK
+279 HGRYD

-315 FTSASMQELSATF
+315 FTSASMQELSSTF

-361 LNHDYLGQSLGY
+361 LNHDYLGQSLAY
-373 NSTASYLTSLPDIGN
+373 NTAASHATPLPVIGN

-403 IGHKLT
+403 LSRKLT
-409 AMAGLRIDHSSLYGT
+409 FMAGLRIDHSNLYGT

-429 FHLKYAPSSV
+429 FHLKYAPSSL
-439 LSLRLS
+439 LSVRLS

-456 AENNFLLASGRQ
+456 AENNFLLASGRL

-473 LSQEEAWN
+473 LRQEEAWN
-481 YGASAALLIPIGEK
+481 YGASAALLIPIGDK
-495 TLKINA
+495 TLKVNA

-509 NQAVTDYDSDPMA
+509 NQTVIDYDSDPTA
-522 ITIANLDGKSYSH
+522 ITIDNLDGKSYSH

-561 CSYGGRLMEKPLTS
+561 CSYGGQLMEKPLTS

-591 WQIDVTLQLNGGG
+591 WQFDVTLQLNGGG
-604 RMPTPYSTANGTP
+604 RMPNPYITAN
-617 IIATGSPS
+617 
-625 TATGT
+625 
-630 AATAAGTPSWDSRF
+630 GTPSWDSRF
-644 KAYGQLSAQITR
+644 KAYEQLSAQITR

-670 TGFTQKNPIIGADNP
+670 TGFTQKHPIIGADNP
-685 WSNTFEP
+685 WSTTFEP

>member
-1 MGNDKETTMNTYRTI
+1 
-16 AATAMTVL
+16 MTVL
-24 CTAAAAQDNAAVQAD
+24 CTAVAAQESAAALAD
-39 TTAAMENKT
+39 STTTNENKT

-180 PQTINVNLFGD
+180 PQTVNINLFGD
-191 TKTRFEANIDGN
+191 TKTRFEANVDGN
-203 IKVNDRLSTV
+203 IKVSDKLSTV

-241 NLMNRWLWKNEHY
+241 NLMNRWLWKGEHY

-269 GQMDMGGNTS
+269 GQMEIDSHQMA
-279 ETVHGRYK
+279 HGRYD

-315 FTSASMQELSATF
+315 FTSASMQELSSTF

-361 LNHDYLGQSLGY
+361 LNHDYLGQSLVY
-373 NSTASYLTSLPDIGN
+373 NTAASHATPLPVIGN

-403 IGHKLT
+403 LSRKLT
-409 AMAGLRIDHSSLYGT
+409 FMAGLRIDHSNLYGT

-429 FHLKYAPSSV
+429 FHLKYAPSSL
-439 LSLRLS
+439 LSVRLS

-456 AENNFLLASGRQ
+456 AENNFLLASGRL

-473 LSQEEAWN
+473 LRQEEAWN
-481 YGASAALLIPIGEK
+481 YGASAALLIPIGDK
-495 TLKINA
+495 TLKVNA

-509 NQAVTDYDSDPMA
+509 NQTVIDYDSDPMS
-522 ITIANLDGKSYSH
+522 ITIDNLDGKSYSH

-561 CSYGGRLMEKPLTS
+561 CSYGGQLMEKPLTS

-591 WQIDVTLQLNGGG
+591 WQFDVTLQLNGGG
-604 RMPTPYSTANGTP
+604 RMPNPYITAN
-617 IIATGSPS
+617 
-625 TATGT
+625 
-630 AATAAGTPSWDSRF
+630 GTPSWDSRF
-644 KAYGQLSAQITR
+644 KAYEQLSAQITR

-670 TGFTQKNPIIGADNP
+670 TGFTQKHPIIGADNP
-685 WSNTFEP
+685 WSTTFEP

>member
-1 MGNDKETTMNTYRTI
+1 MNTYKTLAAMAMI
-16 AATAMTVL
+16 MIGATAQ
-24 CTAAAAQDNAAVQAD
+24 AQDNAAVQAD
-39 TTAAMENKT
+39 TTTAKENKT

-57 GSNGTRRMMG
+57 GRNGTRRMMG

-126 NMPNFRGVAMPYA
+126 NLPNFRGVAMPYA

-180 PQTINVNLFGD
+180 PQAVNINLFGD
-191 TKTRFEANIDGN
+191 TKTRFEANVDGN
-203 IKVNDRLSTV
+203 IKVNDKLSTV

-219 NTFEEHDENND
+219 NTFEEHDENGD

-241 NLMNRWLWKNEHY
+241 NLMNRWLWKGEHY

-269 GQMDMGGNTS
+269 GQMGMTS
-279 ETVHGRYK
+279 DNEVHHGLYN
-287 IDIETDR
+287 IGIETDR

-300 HAFVFDHEHGSNIAL
+300 HAFILDHDHGSNIAV
-315 FTSASMQELSATF
+315 FTSASMQELSSTF

-351 EQHSLSAGLS
+351 EHHELSAGLS

-373 NSTASYLTSLPDIGN
+373 NTVASHSTLLPDIGN

-393 PGAYAQYTLD
+393 PGAYAQYTLTL
-403 IGHKLT
+403 GSKFT
-409 AMAGLRIDHSSLYGT
+409 AMAGLRVDHSNLFGT
-424 FWTPR
+424 FATPR
-429 FHLKYAPSSV
+429 LHLKFAPSSLFSV
-439 LSLRLS
+439 RLS

-473 LSQEEAWN
+473 LRQEEAWN
-481 YGASAALLIPIGEK
+481 YGASAAFLIPIGDK
-495 TLKINA
+495 TLKVNA
-501 EYYYTRFS
+501 EYYYTTFG
-509 NQAVTDYDSDPMA
+509 NQTVIDYDSDPMA
-522 ITIANLDGKSYSH
+522 ITIDNLDGKSYSH

-561 CSYGGRLMEKPLTS
+561 CTYGGQLMEKPLTS

-591 WQIDVTLQLNGGG
+591 WQFDVTLQLNGGG
-604 RMPTPYSTANGTP
+604 RMPNAYTTAN
-617 IIATGSPS
+617 
-625 TATGT
+625 
-630 AATAAGTPSWDSRF
+630 GTPSWDSRF
-644 KAYGQLSAQITR
+644 KAYEQLSAQITR
-656 EFRHFSVYVGGENL
+656 EFRHFSVYIGGENL

-685 WSNTFEP
+685 WSNAFEP
-692 TLVWGPVHGRVLYAG
+692 TLVWGPVHGRMVYAG

>member
-1 MGNDKETTMNTYRTI
+1 MKNNKMMALGAF
-16 AATAMTVL
+16 AALCVTVQ
-24 CTAAAAQDNAAVQAD
+24 AQDNMATASD
-39 TTAAMENKT
+39 TVAAMEKETHNIK
-48 QHLHGITVT
+48 GITVT
-57 GSNGTRRMMG
+57 GRNGTRRMGG

-152 VSKGS
+152 VSKGNA
-157 SSVKNGYESITG
+157 SVKNGYEGITG
-169 QINIEYLKPED
+169 QINIEYVKPED
-180 PQTINVNLFGD
+180 PEEIHVNLFGD

-203 IKVNDRLSTV
+203 IKINGKLSTV

-219 NTFEEHDENND
+219 NTFEEHDENSD

-241 NLMNRWLWKNEHY
+241 NIMNRWLWMGEHY
-254 IFHGGASMLHEKRQG
+254 IFHGGASLLHEKRQG
-269 GQMDMGGNTS
+269 GQMDMDGNINNPN
-279 ETVHGRYK
+279 GRYA

-300 HAFVFDHEHGSNIAL
+300 HAFILDHDHGSNIAL
-315 FTSASMQELSATF
+315 FTSASMQELTAGF
-328 GHKDYYVN
+328 GHKDYRVN
-336 EKNLYASLVFETHFN
+336 EKNLYASLVFETNFDEHN
-351 EQHSLSAGLS
+351 NLSAGLS
-361 LNHDYLGQSLGY
+361 LNHDYLGQTLRY
-373 NSTASYLTSLPDIGN
+373 STADASLTPLPNIDN

-393 PGAYAQYTLD
+393 PGAYAQYTLNLD
-403 IGHKLT
+403 HKLT

-429 FHLKYAPSSV
+429 FHLKYAPSS
-439 LSLRLS
+439 LFSLRLS
-445 AGKGYRTVHAL
+445 AGKGYRTVHAI
-456 AENNFLLASGRQ
+456 AENNFILASGRT

-473 LSQEEAWN
+473 LKQEEAWN
-481 YGASAALLIPIGEK
+481 YGASVALLVPVGEK
-495 TLKINA
+495 TLKVNA
-501 EYYYTRFS
+501 EYYYTTFT

-522 ITIANLDGKSYSH
+522 ITIDNLDGKSYSH
-535 TAQIDATYPLFS
+535 TVQVDATCPLFE

-561 CSYGGRLMEKPLTS
+561 TTIGGQLKEKPLTS

-591 WQIDVTLQLNGGG
+591 WQFDVTLQLNGGG
-604 RMPTPYSTANGTP
+604 RMPTPYIMPDGTP
-617 IIATGSPS
+617 L
-625 TATGT
+625 
-630 AATAAGTPSWDSRF
+630 WDSRF
-644 KAYGQLSAQITR
+644 KAYEQLSAQITR

-670 TGFTQKNPIIGADNP
+670 TNFTQKNPIIGASDP
-685 WSNTFEP
+685 WSTAFEP
-692 TLVWGPVHGRVLYAG
+692 TLVWGPVHGRMLYAG
-707 TRIRL
+707 VRVKL

>member
-1 MGNDKETTMNTYRTI
+1 
-16 AATAMTVL
+16 MTVF
-24 CTAAAAQDNAAVQAD
+24 CTAVAAQESAVALAD
-39 TTAAMENKT
+39 STTTNENKT

-180 PQTINVNLFGD
+180 PQTVNINLFGD
-191 TKTRFEANIDGN
+191 TKTRFEANVDGN
-203 IKVNDRLSTV
+203 IKVSDKLSTV

-241 NLMNRWLWKNEHY
+241 NLMNRWLWKGEHY

-269 GQMDMGGNTS
+269 GQMEMDSHQMA
-279 ETVHGRYK
+279 HGRYD

-315 FTSASMQELSATF
+315 FTSASMQELSSTF

-361 LNHDYLGQSLGY
+361 LNHDYLGQSLAY
-373 NSTASYLTSLPDIGN
+373 NATASHATPLPVIGN

-403 IGHKLT
+403 LSRKLT
-409 AMAGLRIDHSSLYGT
+409 FMAGLRIDHSNLYGT

-429 FHLKYAPSSV
+429 FHLKYAPSSL
-439 LSLRLS
+439 LSVRLS

-456 AENNFLLASGRQ
+456 AENNFLLASGRL

-473 LSQEEAWN
+473 LRQEEAWN
-481 YGASAALLIPIGEK
+481 YGASAALLIPIGDK
-495 TLKINA
+495 TLKVNA

-509 NQAVTDYDSDPMA
+509 NQTVIDYDSDPTA
-522 ITIANLDGKSYSH
+522 ITIDNLDGKSYSH

-561 CSYGGRLMEKPLTS
+561 CSYGGQLREKPLTS

-591 WQIDVTLQLNGGG
+591 WQFDVTLQLNGGG
-604 RMPTPYSTANGTP
+604 RMPNPYITAN
-617 IIATGSPS
+617 
-625 TATGT
+625 
-630 AATAAGTPSWDSRF
+630 GTPSWDSRF
-644 KAYGQLSAQITR
+644 KAYEQLSAQITR

-670 TGFTQKNPIIGADNP
+670 TGFTQKHPIIGADNP
-685 WSNTFEP
+685 WSITFEP

>member
-1 MGNDKETTMNTYRTI
+1 MNTHKILATI
-16 AATAMTVL
+16 AMTVL
-24 CTAAAAQDNAAVQAD
+24 CTAVAAQESAAALAD
-39 TTAAMENKT
+39 STTTNENKT

-180 PQTINVNLFGD
+180 PQTVNINLFGD
-191 TKTRFEANIDGN
+191 TKTRFEANVDGN
-203 IKVNDRLSTV
+203 IKVSDKLSTV

-241 NLMNRWLWKNEHY
+241 NLMNRWLWKGEHY

-269 GQMDMGGNTS
+269 GQMEMDSHQMA
-279 ETVHGRYK
+279 HGRYD

-315 FTSASMQELSATF
+315 FTSASMQELSSTF

-361 LNHDYLGQSLGY
+361 LNHDYLGQSLAY
-373 NSTASYLTSLPDIGN
+373 NTAASHATPLPVIGN

-403 IGHKLT
+403 LSRKLT
-409 AMAGLRIDHSSLYGT
+409 FMAGLRIDHSNLYGT

-429 FHLKYAPSSV
+429 FHLKYAPSSL
-439 LSLRLS
+439 LSVRLS

-456 AENNFLLASGRQ
+456 AENNFLLASGRL

-473 LSQEEAWN
+473 LRQEEAWN
-481 YGASAALLIPIGEK
+481 YGASAALLIPIGDK
-495 TLKINA
+495 TLKVNA

-509 NQAVTDYDSDPMA
+509 NQTVIDYDSDPMS
-522 ITIANLDGKSYSH
+522 ITIDNLDGKSYSH

-561 CSYGGRLMEKPLTS
+561 CSYGGQLMEKPLTS

-591 WQIDVTLQLNGGG
+591 WQFDVTLQLNGGG
-604 RMPTPYSTANGTP
+604 RMPNPYITAN
-617 IIATGSPS
+617 
-625 TATGT
+625 
-630 AATAAGTPSWDSRF
+630 GTPSWDSRF
-644 KAYGQLSAQITR
+644 KAYEQLSAQITR

-670 TGFTQKNPIIGADNP
+670 TGFTQKHPIIGADNP
-685 WSNTFEP
+685 WSTTFEP